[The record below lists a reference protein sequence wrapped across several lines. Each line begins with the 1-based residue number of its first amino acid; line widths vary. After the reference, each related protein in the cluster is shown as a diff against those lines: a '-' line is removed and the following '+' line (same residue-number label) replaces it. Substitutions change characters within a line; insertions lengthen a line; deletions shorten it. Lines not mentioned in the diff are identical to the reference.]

1 MSQTRAGG
9 TLADNLRF
17 GGYWSPTQQNWH
29 SNQKELWPVY
39 EVLNRLGSMLEGQS
53 VKRSLY
59 NEREKHEIINLTPK
73 SYKVTGTLPTSELSH
88 HSSIYTRPIQ
98 RLADSLSRSKA
109 LPEWHLMKDAVENIF
124 QKLGRPEIDL
134 FASSR
139 SAVVPAYVSENSADT
154 NSQFTNAFSR
164 TWRYKLGWIF
174 PPPAMIPQV
183 LRHLESS
190 EGFYLLITSTWSRA
204 FWEPQLR
211 RRAMGPSLRIEN
223 LKSNLIDLRTNLPP
237 PEIDR
242 LHLVVWD
249 VRAGQMN

>member
-1 MSQTRAGG
+1 M
-9 TLADNLRF
+9 
-17 GGYWSPTQQNWH
+17 
-29 SNQKELWPVY
+29 KE
-39 EVLNRLGSMLEGQS
+39 RST
-53 VKRSLY
+53 RSLTLLRTATKLLELCQQVNCHIIARYIPGQY
-59 NEREKHEIINLTPK
+59 N
-73 SYKVTGTLPTSELSH
+73 G
-88 HSSIYTRPIQ
+88 
-98 RLADSLSRSKA
+98 LADSLSRSKA